1 MRNAH
6 KQPLLAASI
15 PPLQQLCGAFD
26 AAVSTRGPPR
36 YNRELQAVTVPVTPK
51 PLLRSSPMKTKSHY
65 LKLRS
70 FCWARAHKA
79 VTAQRR
85 TFWFDQFEV
94 ADQFSHLVA

>member
-1 MRNAH
+1 
-6 KQPLLAASI
+6 
-15 PPLQQLCGAFD
+15 
-26 AAVSTRGPPR
+26 
-36 YNRELQAVTVPVTPK
+36 
-51 PLLRSSPMKTKSHY
+51 MKTKSHY